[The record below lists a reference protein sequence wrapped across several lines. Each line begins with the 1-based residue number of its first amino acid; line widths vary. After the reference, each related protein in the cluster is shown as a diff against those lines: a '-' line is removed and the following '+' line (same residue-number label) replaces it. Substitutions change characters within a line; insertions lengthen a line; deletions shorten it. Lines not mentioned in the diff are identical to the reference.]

1 VIGPALAVATATL
14 AAGIALA
21 LIAGRIRSLKG
32 RVVALALV
40 AVALPLAAV
49 VASGMLMFDSG
60 HDLTVLAVASASA
73 TAALVG
79 AFLVARSVLEPVG
92 QVRRASEALARGDL
106 TARAPE
112 SGPAELAELGA
123 TFNRMAGELERL
135 FDARRELV
143 AHASHD
149 LRTPLA
155 SLQAMLEAVEDGLA
169 PAEDYLPA
177 MGDQVRHLGRL
188 VDDLF
193 ELARIDAGQ
202 LTLEL
207 RDVRL
212 DGLVAGCVSGVAASA
227 EARGVRV
234 ESHVDASAPAA
245 RCAPDHLE
253 RVLLNL
259 LANALRHTPGDGS
272 VAVLVSPEADGVRLS
287 VEDTGDGIPSGDLE
301 RAFERFWRADSARRR
316 DGGGAGLGLAIAKG
330 LVEAQGGRIW
340 AEARPGGGARISLV
354 LPAAAAVR

>member
-1 VIGPALAVATATL
+1 
-14 AAGIALA
+14 
-21 LIAGRIRSLKG
+21 
-32 RVVALALV
+32 
-40 AVALPLAAV
+40 
-49 VASGMLMFDSG
+49 
-60 HDLTVLAVASASA
+60 
-73 TAALVG
+73 
-79 AFLVARSVLEPVG
+79 
-92 QVRRASEALARGDL
+92 
-106 TARAPE
+106 
-112 SGPAELAELGA
+112 
-123 TFNRMAGELERL
+123 MAGELERL
-135 FDARRELV
+135 FEARRELV

-169 PAEDYLPA
+169 PPEQYLPA
-177 MGDQVRHLGRL
+177 MGDQVRHLARL

-193 ELARIDAGQ
+193 ELARIDGGQ
-202 LTLEL
+202 LTVEL

-212 DGLVAGCVSGVAASA
+212 DRLVDGCVRGVAASA

-234 ESHVDASAPAA
+234 ESRVDAAAPPA

-253 RVLLNL
+253 RVLANL

-272 VAVLVSPEADGVRLS
+272 VAVLVAGEVDGVRVS
-287 VEDTGDGIPSGDLE
+287 VEDTGEGIPAADLE

-354 LPAAAAVR
+354 LPAASAFS

>member
-1 VIGPALAVATATL
+1 MIGPALAVAAATL

-21 LIAGRIRSLKG
+21 LVAGRIRSLRG

-40 AVALPLAAV
+40 AAALPLAAV
-49 VASGMLMFDSG
+49 VASGVLMFDSG

-92 QVRRASEALARGDL
+92 RVRRASEALARGDL

-112 SGPAELAELGA
+112 SGPAELGA

-169 PAEDYLPA
+169 PPEQYLPA
-177 MGDQVRHLGRL
+177 MGDQVRHLARL

-212 DGLVAGCVSGVAASA
+212 DGLVAGCVRGVAASA
-227 EARGVRV
+227 EARGVRI
-234 ESHVDASAPAA
+234 ESRVDAAAPPA
-245 RCAPDHLE
+245 RCAPEHLE

-272 VAVLVSPEADGVRLS
+272 VAVLVAPEADGVRLS
-287 VEDTGDGIPSGDLE
+287 VEDTGDGIPQGDLE

-340 AEARPGGGARISLV
+340 AEPRPGGGARISLV
-354 LPAAAAVR
+354 LPAASSLS